1 MIGISYWHLHWKPI
15 RVESGM
21 NTCPE
26 IKKIIIFTQCR
37 KITLIL
43 AILLPLFICAQN
55 FQMTIKPGTLAN
67 AVKATVRPGL
77 PIDGRFSSAQICFIV
92 STSVGARPVISIVQI
107 SFPEWIIL
115 YSNLLN
121 IIGRNLICLVIWWHR
136 ILYPYLCRR
145 QAGFPFQT
153 RRQYRKQW
161 TLNPI
166 FTFSQGHLLPKS
178 GIWWIHSKYPNS

>member
-1 MIGISYWHLHWKPI
+1 
-15 RVESGM
+15 M

-67 AVKATVRPGL
+67 AVKATARPGL

-92 STSVGARPVISIVQI
+92 STSVGARPVISIVQNFI
-107 SFPEWIIL
+107 SVMNYSIFESIEHYRTKLNMLGYLMASDLISLLMQKAGWISV
-115 YSNLLN
+115 SNEKAVQEAMN
-121 IIGRNLICLVIWWHR
+121 
-136 ILYPYLCRR
+136 
-145 QAGFPFQT
+145 F
-153 RRQYRKQW
+153 
-161 TLNPI
+161 
-166 FTFSQGHLLPKS
+166 KS
-178 GIWWIHSKYPNS
+178 HFHI